1 MSVSSSAINSFS
13 VCARRHRM
21 KTLKTLVLSVWTT
34 ALGHHS
40 HSKTTAV
47 SSDRWIVWG
56 PWVRAMASLHSV
68 GGGSLVFHQV
78 CTCAMRCW
86 SVVHVSNTWHTP
98 HNGRWWRL
106 YGQGLHQGSIS
117 VERNWDSCVSQS
129 CQVLL
134 GSNCYWGLGLAIVQ
148 LTEQLIIFMLEDER
162 KLMNI
167 PSFFLK
173 KKSRWLGIAF
183 LSSAKPGIHR
193 YGGIWS
199 LVGYNGCTFHWH
211 LLPDVACVSQ
221 SGKHLRVLALDEP
234 VLFLKRWLTVDAE
247 VPSLALAGSGA
258 TLWIDSEIVRSAVM
272 ASSQGRM
279 KSSWLMSGVAVTF
292 HAGKGLASIRA
303 WTRIAIPQPPSSR
316 DTHGLFGIQCF
327 LPLNNS
333 IAYPSQRSFSYWF
346 VGVSSKTSTILN
358 GNKGRFYQASL
369 KDTMQ
374 HQLPFR
380 CNQTL
385 WCGCSGPRPT
395 WWIMVTR
402 STPHFATGR
411 SQKLEQT
418 LSQIA

>member
-1 MSVSSSAINSFS
+1 MEAVW
-13 VCARRHRM
+13 ARAP
-21 KTLKTLVLSVWTT
+21 S
-34 ALGHHS
+34 
-40 HSKTTAV
+40 
-47 SSDRWIVWG
+47 
-56 PWVRAMASLHSV
+56 
-68 GGGSLVFHQV
+68 
-78 CTCAMRCW
+78 
-86 SVVHVSNTWHTP
+86 
-98 HNGRWWRL
+98 
-106 YGQGLHQGSIS
+106 GLHQCRK
-117 VERNWDSCVSQS
+117 E
-129 CQVLL
+129 
-134 GSNCYWGLGLAIVQ
+134 LGLLCQPKLPGVAWFQ
-148 LTEQLIIFMLEDER
+148 LLLRPRLGNSAADGAAHNFHVGGWKEAHEHPILFPE
-162 KLMNI
+162 
-167 PSFFLK
+167 

-358 GNKGRFYQASL
+358 GNKGRFYHASL

-385 WCGCSGPRPT
+385 WCGCSGPRHT